1 MTYVIELTKKASD
14 YLRSIERVEAERI
27 LKRIYALREN
37 PIPHLKKLKGTR
49 LWRLRIGPHRAIIDV
64 LIKGKRLIVLRIGR
78 RSNLYDR

>member
-1 MTYVIELTKKASD
+1 MYVIELTKKASG
-14 YLRSIERVEAERI
+14 YLRSVERVEAERI

-49 LWRLRIGPHRAIIDV
+49 LWRLRAGPHRAIIDV

-78 RSNLYDR
+78 RSNVYDR